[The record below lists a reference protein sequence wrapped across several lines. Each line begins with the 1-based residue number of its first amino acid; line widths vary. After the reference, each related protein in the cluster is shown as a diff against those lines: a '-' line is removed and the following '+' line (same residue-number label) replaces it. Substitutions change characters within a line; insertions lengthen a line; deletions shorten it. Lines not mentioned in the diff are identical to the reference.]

1 MERHLHGRE
10 TDHQKPRHENVG
22 GGHETQ
28 VTEPHHPDGTP
39 IQNYLSE
46 LWNLFQFLNP
56 SLLGTFNSFM
66 QKYIVPIEQNGDKE
80 RQRQPKQMITSY
92 LSYCGA
98 PKPKSSKSCPKRPTL
113 RFTSSWTTSKLQ
125 HTKPYAK
132 PPSKPCNR
140 RTKST

>member
-80 RQRQPKQMITSY
+80 RQRQPKQMITSF
-92 LSYCGA
+92 L
-98 PKPKSSKSCPKRPTL
+98 L
-113 RFTSSWTTSKLQ
+113 
-125 HTKPYAK
+125 
-132 PPSKPCNR
+132 R
-140 RTKST
+140 RTKAEVIEELSEKTDIKIHLILDNK